1 MSVASKSPGEKL
13 IYAVSSWSP
22 LDTDARLSL
31 IDEAL
36 AEGANPNGTRHQIPL
51 YLALHGKNINAGIV
65 SRLLEAGADPFK
77 TYKPGQTKYNPLSYL
92 IAMRKERITNDY
104 LQRLSRAGFNET
116 RVKRIVDKVEGAE
129 IAKIAKHLIDKGLS
143 VNERI
148 HGREVPL
155 FVLIEDPAVFK
166 VFLENG
172 LDLFVIDPEV
182 GIPFL
187 REIMGQ
193 MLTNPEF
200 IHIIMDHYGD
210 TLIDGIHVALLL
222 LRLIPRAYY
231 YQYKSN
237 TPTTMIERYLDIL
250 ESRGFDAK
258 KPLDDTGRTLI
269 MELAQMKNTAPN
281 TLSAAK
287 GTPGKNIYGRSA
299 ANYAQL
305 RAKRTAGRRL
315 ASRRRFVTRKPR
327 RRH

>member
-1 MSVASKSPGEKL
+1 MSVASKSPDEKL

-22 LDTDARLSL
+22 LDIDARLSL
-31 IDEAL
+31 IDEAI

-51 YLALHGKNINAGIV
+51 YLALHGKHINARIV
-65 SRLLEAGADPFK
+65 ARLLEAGADPFK
-77 TYKPGQTKYNPLSYL
+77 TYRPGQTRYNPLSYL
-92 IAMRKERITNDY
+92 IERRKERITNDY
-104 LQRLSRAGFNET
+104 VNRLSRAGFNET
-116 RVKRIVDKVEGAE
+116 RVKRIIDKVEGTE
-129 IAKIAKHLIDKGLS
+129 IAKIAKLMIDKGLN
-143 VNERI
+143 VNMLMFDR
-148 HGREVPL
+148 GVPL

-172 LDLFVIDPEV
+172 LDLFVIDSES

-187 REIMGQ
+187 RELMGQ

-222 LRLIPRAYY
+222 LRLIPKAYY

-281 TLSAAK
+281 TLAAAK

-299 ANYAQL
+299 ANYAWYSK
-305 RAKRTAGRRL
+305 RRTAGRRL
-315 ASRRRFVTRKPR
+315 VTRKTR
-327 RRH
+327 RNKKNP